1 MSRGRRRERGQM
13 AEISISF
20 LDVISCGFGAI
31 VLLLLIAKTVES
43 TAFEKSDQPLTG
55 SVAELQQQL
64 FEIRGETTILNR
76 DLTSK
81 EEQLSDIRLRIA
93 RLQSE
98 LASVRRQ
105 QNAVAQV
112 DTTEQDKLT
121 LALQVLTEEMERL
134 QAQQNRADKQLIGG
148 IPVDSEYIIFI
159 VDTSGSMFNFAWP
172 RLRQEML
179 HILDIYPRVK
189 GIQVMNDMGG
199 YMFSSYRDKWI
210 PDTPA
215 RRKAIIERL
224 ANWTPFSNSSPVEGV
239 QHAIRR
245 FYAPDRKISLYVL
258 GDDFTGVSIAQVLNT
273 VAKINREGRSGQRLV
288 RIHTIGF
295 PVHFLV
301 RGGNLQTATRFAAL
315 MRDLSYRNGG
325 TFVGLTGLKP
335 E

>member
-1 MSRGRRRERGQM
+1 MNRGRRRERGQTP
-13 AEISISF
+13 EISISF

-43 TAFEKSDQPLTG
+43 TAFEQTDVSLNG

-64 FEIRGETTILNR
+64 FEIRGEVSVLNR
-76 DLTSK
+76 DLNSR
-81 EEQLSDIRLRIA
+81 EEQLSEIQLRIA

-105 QNAVAQV
+105 RDAIAQV

-121 LALQVLTEEMERL
+121 LALQTLTEEMKRL
-134 QAQQNRADKQLIGG
+134 QALQNRSDKELIGG
-148 IPVDSEYIIFI
+148 IPVDSEYIVFI

-172 RLRQEML
+172 RLRQEMI
-179 HILDIYPRVK
+179 HILDIYPKVK

-199 YMFSSYRDKWI
+199 YMFSSYRGKWI

-215 RRKAIIERL
+215 RRRAIIERL
-224 ANWTPFSNSSPVEGV
+224 AHWTPFSNSSPVEGV
-239 QHAIRR
+239 QHAIRS
-245 FYAPDRKISLYVL
+245 FYAPNRKISLYVL
-258 GDDFTGVSIAQVLNT
+258 GDDFTGDSIDNVLDT
-273 VAKINREGRSGQRLV
+273 VAKINREGRSGERLV

-301 RGGNLQTATRFAAL
+301 RGGNLQTASRFAAL
-315 MRDLSYRNGG
+315 MRELSYRNGG
-325 TFVGLTGLKP
+325 TFVALNGLKP